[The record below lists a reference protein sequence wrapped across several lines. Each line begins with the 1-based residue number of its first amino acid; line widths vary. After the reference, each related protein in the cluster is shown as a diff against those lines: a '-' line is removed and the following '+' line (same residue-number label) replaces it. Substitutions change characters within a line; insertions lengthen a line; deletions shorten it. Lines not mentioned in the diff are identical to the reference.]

1 VSLGVLDCRDRAL
14 FAVVQARPEGAMR
27 AIRTQGGAKKHLACC
42 HRAQIKRDHMAQR
55 CGCCK
60 TLLGSKLFSQILL
73 LAINGMVFIGGI
85 VMVYF
90 SASKRISSP
99 TSTFLCTGG
108 SSSVLS
114 DPLVLVISFGSVIL
128 FIAALGMIGACCR
141 SSK

>member
-1 VSLGVLDCRDRAL
+1 M
-14 FAVVQARPEGAMR
+14 AV
-27 AIRTQGGAKKHLACC
+27 
-42 HRAQIKRDHMAQR
+42 R

-60 TLLGSKLFSQILL
+60 SLLGSKLLSQILL
-73 LAINGMVFIGGI
+73 LAINALVFIGGI

-128 FIAALGMIGACCR
+128 FIAALGMVGACCR
-141 SSK
+141 SSKLHALPSNPIFTCQTCAS